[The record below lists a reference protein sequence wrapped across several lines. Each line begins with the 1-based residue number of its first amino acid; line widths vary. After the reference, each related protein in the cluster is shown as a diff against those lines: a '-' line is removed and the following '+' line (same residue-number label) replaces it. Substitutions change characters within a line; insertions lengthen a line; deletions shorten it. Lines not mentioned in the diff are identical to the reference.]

1 MEEKW
6 KGRSENGDKNSKR
19 GQVRPNIEQRAVEIG
34 RWMEL
39 QRKSYRLK
47 NKISDKLE
55 EIEEVERSLTNE
67 EKSRLL
73 KSLKL
78 VPRRGR
84 RCLRHKCRL

>member
-6 KGRSENGDKNSKR
+6 KGRGENGDENGKR
-19 GQVRPNIEQRAVEIG
+19 GQVRPSIEQRAVEID
-34 RWMEL
+34 RWVEL

-73 KSLKL
+73 KSFKL
-78 VPRRGR
+78 D
-84 RCLRHKCRL
+84 